1 MITLD
6 RHSPISLAQQI
17 ETGFAQLIAARTL
30 LAGAKLPS
38 IRQLA
43 AQLAVS
49 SNTVVLA
56 YDRLVAAGLILTHG
70 KTGFFVRAQSDVARQ
85 LPDALALEAGEEQEP
100 VWFAQQASDQREGVL
115 LASSGALPASW
126 LQDAIPPAMLQRAM
140 TRANAGMAARAPSQG
155 LAELREQ
162 IALLLRDIGLQ
173 IDAASLMTTLGGSH
187 AIDLICRSFLAPGD
201 TVLVEDP
208 GYFLMFGRLQQTGV
222 QIVPVPRRHDGLDL
236 AAFERAC
243 QEHRPKLLFVQTALH
258 SPTGWSS
265 SAVNL
270 HQLLTLARQYQVL
283 IAEDDVHG
291 HFMPGHATR
300 LAALSGLHGVIYYS
314 SFCKALSPA
323 LRMGFIAAHA
333 DLLKVLL
340 RNKIYAI
347 LTMPALNEYVL
358 LEVLKTGNWRKHL
371 DRLQRKLM
379 LARNASVRQLSEA
392 GVIFD
397 QLGEAGLFLWGRMPD
412 AVDVD
417 ALVAEAY
424 QHKIL
429 LMRGAVFSPNLEL
442 DQHIRFNVAFCQ
454 HPRLATYLQK
464 NLVKPD

>member
-1 MITLD
+1 MFSLD

-17 ETGFAQLIAARTL
+17 EAGFAQLIAARTL

-43 AQLAVS
+43 SQLQVS

-56 YDRLVAAGLILTHG
+56 YDRLVAAGLILTYG
-70 KTGFFVRAQSDVARQ
+70 KTGFFVRAQTDVVRQ
-85 LPDALALEAGEEQEP
+85 LPDDLALEAGEEQEP
-100 VWFAQQASDQREGVL
+100 VWFAQQASDQKEGVL
-115 LASSGALPASW
+115 LASSGALPPSW

-140 TRANAGMAARAPSQG
+140 SRANAGMAARAPSQG

-173 IDAASLMTTLGGSH
+173 VDPANLMTTLGGSH
-187 AIDLICRSFLAPGD
+187 AIDLICRSFLSPGD

-208 GYFLMFGRLQQTGV
+208 GYFLMFGRLQQINV
-222 QIVPVPRRHDGLDL
+222 QIVPVPRRADGLDL
-236 AAFERAC
+236 AAFELAC
-243 QEHRPKLLFVQTALH
+243 QLHQPRLLFVQTALH

-270 HQLLTLARQYQVL
+270 HQLLSIAKRYQVL

-291 HFMPGHATR
+291 HFMPGHTTR
-300 LAALSGLHGVIYYS
+300 LAALSGLQDVIYYS

-333 DLLKVLL
+333 DLLKILL

-358 LEVLKTGNWRKHL
+358 LEVLKAGNWRKHL

-379 LARNASVRQLSEA
+379 LARNASVRQLSES
-392 GVIFD
+392 GVIFE
-397 QLGEAGLFLWGRMPD
+397 QLGAAGLFLWGQIPESI
-412 AVDVD
+412 DVD
-417 ALVAEAY
+417 ALVADAY

-429 LMRGAVFSPNLEL
+429 LMRGAVFSPNLAA

-454 HPRLATYLQK
+454 HQRLASYLQK
-464 NLVKPD
+464 ALRP